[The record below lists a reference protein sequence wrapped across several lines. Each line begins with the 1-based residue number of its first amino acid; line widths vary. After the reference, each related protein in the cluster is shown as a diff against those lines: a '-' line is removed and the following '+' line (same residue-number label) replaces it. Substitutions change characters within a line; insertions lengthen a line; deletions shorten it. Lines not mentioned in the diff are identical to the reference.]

1 VLFHLDRG
9 QPLSLQVQLKQH
21 VVAAILDGR
30 LKPGEPL
37 PSCRHLADRLD
48 IARNTV
54 MLAYQQLVDEGYL
67 EPRARSGYFVSPDI
81 MTGRVQDQTSGEAAR
96 ALSVDSQAMPSGDG
110 KAPDWQRRFKLN
122 PTAQRNIDKPRDWQK
137 APYPFIAGQVDPA
150 LFPIAAWRDCSRLA
164 MGVKAVNEWT
174 VDLINRDDPILIDQ
188 IRARAL
194 PRRGIAAT
202 ADEILV
208 TVGAQQAL
216 YLIAALMVRETDR
229 VAVEEPGYV
238 DARNIFRIKTPHL
251 VPVPVDAEG
260 IQTDP
265 WLEQV
270 DYVYVTPSH
279 QHPTTVTLSRARRKR
294 LLDLAAE
301 RRFVVIEDD
310 YEIEANY
317 AANPSPALKSMDA
330 DGRVIY
336 VGSMSK
342 LLAPGLRLG
351 YVVGPAPV
359 IAELRALRRLM
370 VRHPP
375 ANNQRTVALF
385 LANGHFDALINRL
398 NKANAERWR
407 RLREAMARHMPGFT
421 LGQGS
426 GGTSLWVSG
435 SEGFD
440 GVELAARAR
449 AEGVIIE
456 AGDVF
461 YEADPAPRNHV
472 RIGFSAIPVD
482 RIEPGIARLA
492 AIAKTLGA

>member
-1 VLFHLDRG
+1 MREVLFHLDRG

-30 LKPGEPL
+30 LKPGEAL

-67 EPRARSGYFVSPDI
+67 EPRARSGYFVASDNLA
-81 MTGRVQDQTSGEAAR
+81 GRVGRAAAEEVAEEQDPQIPEGR
-96 ALSVDSQAMPSGDG
+96 
-110 KAPDWQRRFKLN
+110 APDWKRRFKLR
-122 PTAQRNIDKPRDWQK
+122 PTEQRNIDKPRDWQRV
-137 APYPFIAGQVDPA
+137 PYPFIAGQVDPA

-164 MGVKAVNEWT
+164 LGVKAVNEWT
-174 VDLINRDDPILIDQ
+174 VDLINQDDPMLIDQ

-194 PRRGIAAT
+194 PRRGIAAGPE
-202 ADEILV
+202 EILI

-238 DARNIFRIKTPHL
+238 DARNIFRIKTPHI
-251 VPVPVDAEG
+251 VPAPVDGEG
-260 IQTDP
+260 IVPDP
-265 WLEQV
+265 YLDGV

-279 QHPTTVTLSRARRKR
+279 QHPTTVTLSRARRKK
-294 LLDLAAE
+294 LLEMATDK
-301 RRFVVIEDD
+301 RFIVIEDD

-317 AANPSPALKSMDA
+317 GGNPSPALKSMDKE
-330 DGRVIY
+330 GRVLYI
-336 VGSMSK
+336 GSLSK

-351 YVVGPAPV
+351 YVVGPREV

-385 LANGHFDALINRL
+385 MANGHFDSLINRL
-398 NKANAERWR
+398 NKTNAERWQ
-407 RLREAMARHMPGFT
+407 RLRQALAKHLPEFHLSDGT
-421 LGQGS
+421 
-426 GGTSLWVSG
+426 GGTSIWATG
-435 SEGFD
+435 PQGFD
-440 GVELAARAR
+440 GAELARRAKT
-449 AEGVIIE
+449 AGIIIE
-456 AGDVF
+456 PGDVF
-461 YEADPAPRNHV
+461 FETEPAPTNAI
-472 RIGFSAIPVD
+472 RIGFSAIPLD
-482 RIEPGIARLA
+482 RIEPGIAKLA
-492 AIAKTLGA
+492 EIVHGMGR